1 MVLFNAWFSIAQVSL
16 ILFLAFSMHSI
27 KYNDFALRLSLL
39 NMLHYYFLAVILLC
53 HWSKHGHVTKI
64 FCDIAI
70 RKSVFHGVL
79 TARSIHLF
87 MTLYSFSIHSPLAP
101 LSF

>member
-1 MVLFNAWFSIAQVSL
+1 MDDQKGNIVV
-16 ILFLAFSMHSI
+16 
-27 KYNDFALRLSLL
+27 
-39 NMLHYYFLAVILLC
+39 YYFLAVILSC
-53 HWSKHGHVTKI
+53 DWSKHGHVTKI
-64 FCDIAI
+64 FCDIVI
-70 RKSVFHGVL
+70 RKSVFHCVL